1 MGAGLSS
8 CFEAPTSPFGVFS
21 KKMKGIKMTSTSHI
35 DTDLIIGNI
44 TISSKNQLYRLN
56 DLHKAAGGLSKDKPS
71 DWLTLDSTKELI
83 AFLEE
88 DLMTVEAS
96 SKNTDAVKPEAKQNQ
111 ILTVIKNGGKIP
123 QGTYA
128 CKELVYSYAMWI
140 SPKFHIAV
148 IRAYDELVN
157 HSYQHDAALE
167 KFRKA
172 MLLEKPSEWQKLY
185 TEDFYKPVM
194 RLFGWK
200 FESNKGGLPAV
211 VGFITREWIYQVVVP
226 KEILEEIDAK
236 CESEKIHQWF
246 NEEGGRQKLLNQITM
261 VAGIAKTCRTYN
273 EFKIKAGCVFND
285 SPLQLE
291 MF

>member
-21 KKMKGIKMTSTSHI
+21 KKLKGIKMTNTSHI
-35 DTDLIIGNI
+35 DTDLIIGSI
-44 TISSKNQLYRLN
+44 TISSKNKLYRLN
-56 DLHKAAGGLSKDKPS
+56 DLHKASGGLSKNQPS
-71 DWLTLDSTKELI
+71 KWLELDQTKSYI
-83 AFLEE
+83 KFLAKKL
-88 DLMTVEAS
+88 D
-96 SKNTDAVKPEAKQNQ
+96 TDNLVSNENQ
-111 ILTVIKNGGKIP
+111 ILMVVKNGSKTP

-128 CKELVYSYAMWI
+128 CKGLVYKYAAWV
-140 SPKFHIAV
+140 SHDFEYEV
-148 IRAYDELVN
+148 IKAYDELVN

-167 KFRKA
+167 RFRKA

-194 RLFGWK
+194 KLFGWK